1 MDILC
6 LFETCLDSSV
16 PTDDGNL
23 KIYGYSS
30 VRADHPSNP
39 KRGAV
44 LLYYKSCLLLKLI
57 AVKYLH
63 ECINFELRIREEICK
78 FLSLC
83 RSPSQ
88 NSDDALN
95 NDPIKINNWAY
106 QWKLSFNPDPSKQA
120 QQVIF
125 CRKIKKPSHPVL
137 LFNNNQ
143 VIPTPYQKH
152 LVWS

>member
-1 MDILC
+1 MTICNWNINNVTAHNFIKVVLLKAYLSVHNMDILC
-6 LFETCLDSSV
+6 LFETYLDSSV
-16 PTDDGNL
+16 PTDDDNL

-44 LLYYKSCLLLKLI
+44 LLYYKSYLLLKLI

-78 FLSLC
+78 FLSLY

-88 NSDDALN
+88 NSDDTLN
-95 NDPIKINNWAY
+95 NDPIKINY
-106 QWKLSFNPDPSKQA
+106 
-120 QQVIF
+120 
-125 CRKIKKPSHPVL
+125 
-137 LFNNNQ
+137 
-143 VIPTPYQKH
+143 
-152 LVWS
+152 

>member
-16 PTDDGNL
+16 LTDDGNL

-78 FLSLC
+78 FLSLY

-95 NDPIKINNWAY
+95 NDPIKINN
-106 QWKLSFNPDPSKQA
+106 
-120 QQVIF
+120 
-125 CRKIKKPSHPVL
+125 
-137 LFNNNQ
+137 
-143 VIPTPYQKH
+143 
-152 LVWS
+152 

>member
-1 MDILC
+1 MLLKAYLSVHNMDTLC

-44 LLYYKSCLLLKLI
+44 LLYYKSYLLLKLI

-78 FLSLC
+78 FLSLY

-88 NSDDALN
+88 NSDDTLN
-95 NDPIKINNWAY
+95 NDPIKINN
-106 QWKLSFNPDPSKQA
+106 
-120 QQVIF
+120 
-125 CRKIKKPSHPVL
+125 
-137 LFNNNQ
+137 
-143 VIPTPYQKH
+143 
-152 LVWS
+152 

>member
-1 MDILC
+1 MTICNWNINNITAHNFVKVVLLKVYLSVHNMDILC

-78 FLSLC
+78 FLSLY

-95 NDPIKINNWAY
+95 NDPIKINN
-106 QWKLSFNPDPSKQA
+106 
-120 QQVIF
+120 
-125 CRKIKKPSHPVL
+125 
-137 LFNNNQ
+137 
-143 VIPTPYQKH
+143 
-152 LVWS
+152 

>member
-1 MDILC
+1 MTICNWNINNITAHNFIKVVLLKAYLSVHNVDILC

-30 VRADHPSNP
+30 VRADDPSNP

-78 FLSLC
+78 FLSLY

-95 NDPIKINNWAY
+95 NDPIKINN
-106 QWKLSFNPDPSKQA
+106 
-120 QQVIF
+120 
-125 CRKIKKPSHPVL
+125 
-137 LFNNNQ
+137 
-143 VIPTPYQKH
+143 
-152 LVWS
+152 